1 MMLPTHAVVG
11 LAIAAPMLAVAP
23 ELAPAALAGGLIG
36 GILPDL
42 DLYAGHRKT
51 LHFPTLYLLATVPA
65 AGWAFVARSSISVGL
80 AFVLL
85 AAAAHCRMDRYG
97 GGLELEP
104 WEATSDRG
112 VYDHLKGRWRRP
124 KRWIPYDGSP
134 RDLLVLVAIS
144 VPLFVVLPDV
154 FRVVVALAVL
164 IGVIYT
170 LLRRRLAAI
179 ARVVFGLV
187 PDVFQRYVPERYQ

>member
-187 PDVFQRYVPERYQ
+187 PDVFQRYVPKRYQ

>member
-11 LAIAAPMLAVAP
+11 LAIAAPMLVVAP
-23 ELAPAALAGGLIG
+23 ELAPAALTGGLIG
-36 GILPDL
+36 GVLPDL

-51 LHFPTLYLLATVPA
+51 LHYPTGYLLAAVPA
-65 AGWAFVARSSISVGL
+65 AGWAVVARSSISVGL

-112 VYDHLKGRWRRP
+112 VYDHVKGQWRRP

-134 RDLLVLVAIS
+134 HDLVLLAAIS
-144 VPLFVVLPDV
+144 VPLLVVLPDV
-154 FRVVVALAVL
+154 FRVAVGVALL

-170 LLRRRLAAI
+170 VLRRRLAAI
-179 ARVVFGLV
+179 ATVVFGLV
-187 PDVFQRYVPERYQ
+187 PEPLDQYVPERYR